1 MRAELILTHKYLR
14 KHLRQS
20 VGAVLAVSLFAAAI
34 LTVLVL
40 RDCADASTEKKRF
53 DTFGYYGS
61 ISYDVDKTKLAAQ
74 KDALRIAGA
83 GITTVTGTVD
93 VPGLAENEIPY
104 IGNMNDTA
112 MKLKVIKLTQGRLPK
127 ISNEIAIETKTLR
140 KIGLDAKLGET
151 VKLQIKTS
159 KGVQERT
166 FTLVGILSDYL
177 DMWNLLDASSLN
189 AAGVS
194 DPIKVPGILIAENS
208 EPVQTANVLFPLS
221 SKAENWNLGGHAVEN
236 INSVNT
242 NPAEQRE
249 KSTAAILSV
258 LLTVFL
264 VIIIILGIYN
274 IVEITLKDREQYI
287 RLLRCIG
294 LTGKQTFRMFLLQ
307 GIYLA
312 LSADV
317 MSCLLGTVFSYG
329 AIWISGAMG
338 QPLVVAVSA
347 MPYRISLIVCTV
359 TVLVVFWK
367 QTRSL
372 VKKQPLEY
380 NTTQPRI
387 VKKPREFSWDLSV
400 LWRGANSKAHSG
412 QNRLTVVL
420 IAGCIFIL
428 LFGAFYAEFGAKTVY
443 SGAIDYN
450 EGADY
455 TLDLN
460 GGTASPA
467 TLYTAYPRGEGVSP
481 ENLQK
486 LRDTQGISVDFAAIT
501 MTSKQFLLLSKD
513 EKNPYLLGLKAGY
526 SFAVDQESKEVQKR
540 VGYDPED
547 SLVQTN
553 IVGMDTTEMEH
564 LRTCVVSGQLNSN
577 KFTSGEEVAV
587 VGTGLKV
594 GDNVTITGVVFS
606 PETTIE
612 QIKGKTQ
619 IHTIHAKVGAV
630 LSLKKGNL
638 RNPRLVPIHEGII
651 MSAQSMI
658 GADPMARYDNI
669 VISNTK
675 SGNAKVTEMAKDM
688 VYHVYSQSFNM
699 RLTDMAH
706 RRQEWRDMA
715 NQMMSTVYLFVSVFM
730 LIVLSAFAV
739 TTSLKVKSGLRSYIL
754 MRAIGLDQKQ
764 MRRLLYYDNI
774 RTSVTGILL
783 GAVLGFALCTL
794 LALTNLHYSSIEIF
808 LTVLL
813 PLLFLGGTIIIGIGI
828 ATCIRPIKWILNQPI
843 MSALNSIEY

>member
-1 MRAELILTHKYLR
+1 MRAELILTHKYLM

-20 VGAVLAVSLFAAAI
+20 IGAVLAVSLFASAI
-34 LTVLVL
+34 LAVLVL

-61 ISYDVDKTKLAAQ
+61 ISYDVDQTKLATQ
-74 KDALRIAGA
+74 RDALRSAGA
-83 GITTVTGTVD
+83 GITAVTGEVD
-93 VPGLAENEIPY
+93 VSGLADNEIPY
-104 IGNMNDTA
+104 VGTMDDAAI
-112 MKLKVIKLTQGRLPK
+112 KLKVIKLTEGRLPK
-127 ISNEIAIETKTLR
+127 TSGEIAVESKTLR
-140 KIGLDAKLGET
+140 KIGLDKKTGET
-151 VKLQIKTS
+151 VKLQINTS
-159 KGVQERT
+159 AGVQERT

-177 DMWNLLDASSLN
+177 DMWKLLDASSLN
-189 AAGVS
+189 ASGVS
-194 DPIKVPGILIAENS
+194 DPIKVPGILTAENS

-221 SKAENWNLGGHAVEN
+221 SKAEKWDLGGHAVEN

-242 NPAEQRE
+242 NPAEERE
-249 KSTAAILSV
+249 KSTATVLSV

-264 VIIIILGIYN
+264 VMIIILGIYN

-294 LTGKQTFRMFLLQ
+294 LTGRQTFRMFLLQ

-312 LSADV
+312 LAADV
-317 MSCLLGTVFSYG
+317 LSCLLGTAFSYG

-338 QPLVVAVSA
+338 RPLVTVVSA
-347 MPYRISLIVCTV
+347 IPYRISLIVCTV
-359 TVLVVFWK
+359 TVLAVFWK
-367 QTRSL
+367 QTKSL
-372 VKKQPLEY
+372 LKKQPLEY
-380 NTTQPRI
+380 DTTQPCT
-387 VKKPREFSWDLSV
+387 VKKSREFSWNLSV
-400 LWRGANSKAHSG
+400 LWCGANRKAHRG
-412 QNRLTVVL
+412 QTRLTVIL

-428 LFGAFYAEFGAKTVY
+428 LFGAFYAEFGAKTIY
-443 SGAIDYN
+443 SGAINYN

-455 TLDLN
+455 TLGLN

-486 LRDTQGISVDFAAIT
+486 LRDTEGLSVDFAAIT

-513 EKNPYLLGLKAGY
+513 EKNPYLLGLKAGN
-526 SFAVDQESKEVQKR
+526 SFATDQESKEVQKQ

-547 SLVQTN
+547 TLVQTN
-553 IVGMDTTEMEH
+553 IVGMDTPEMEH
-564 LRTCVVSGQLNSN
+564 LRPCVVSGQFDPN

-594 GDNVTITGVVFS
+594 GDSVTITGVVFS

-612 QIKGKTQ
+612 QIKGNPQ

-630 LSLKKGNL
+630 LSLEKGNL
-638 RNPRLVPIHEGII
+638 PNPRLVPIHEGII

-658 GADPMARYDNI
+658 AADPMARYDNI

-675 SGNAKVTEMAKDM
+675 PEDAKVTEAAKDT

-699 RLTDMAH
+699 QLIDMAQQ
-706 RRQEWRDMA
+706 RQEWRDMA
-715 NQMMSTVYLFVSVFM
+715 NQMMSMVYLFVLVFM

-739 TTSLKVKSGLRSYIL
+739 TTSLKVKASLRSYIL
-754 MRAIGLDQKQ
+754 MRAVGLDEKQ

-774 RTSVTGILL
+774 RTSISGILV
-783 GAVLGFALCTL
+783 GAVLGFALCTS
-794 LALTNLHYSSIEIF
+794 LALTNLQYSSIEIF

-813 PLLFLGGTIIIGIGI
+813 PLWLLGGALIIGISVV
-828 ATCIRPIKWILNQPI
+828 TCIHPMKWILRQPI
-843 MSALNSIEY
+843 VSALNSVEY